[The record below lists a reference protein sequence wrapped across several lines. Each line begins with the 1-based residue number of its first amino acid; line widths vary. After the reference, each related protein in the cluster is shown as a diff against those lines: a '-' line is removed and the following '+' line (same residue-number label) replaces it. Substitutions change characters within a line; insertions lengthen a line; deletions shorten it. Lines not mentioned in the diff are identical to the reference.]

1 VETAFG
7 GTACC
12 PDSHRPGP
20 RLRQVRRSLLRLH
33 LGVGAAVV
41 AYICLVSLSGCV
53 VLFEHELYRF
63 FSPDPA
69 LTSPDRERRLSA
81 AELTLAARRQY
92 PHDRVV
98 GVWDRKV
105 SADVIAELWLEGE
118 GGLRRRLFNPYSGGD
133 LGNAQPVSL
142 QAVGFLRDVHINL
155 LGGHVGRIAN
165 GIGSLVM
172 VLLSLSGAFLRL
184 GNLKRSHFLSKR
196 PAADLAQRARQLHR
210 RTGVWMIA
218 FAAVWGATGACLAF
232 PSFVHSLVG
241 TSFAGEAVLRGL
253 YAIHSGS
260 AGGWFT
266 KTLWA
271 ACGLL
276 TSLLAITGVVGLPRR
291 ALQSGSAR
299 WRRPVEKE

>member
-1 VETAFG
+1 VEKAFC
-7 GTACC
+7 GTSCTR
-12 PDSHRPGP
+12 DSNRPSP
-20 RLRQVRRSLLRLH
+20 RLRRVRRSLLRLH

-41 AYICLVSLSGCV
+41 GYICLMSLSGCV

-69 LTSPDRERRLSA
+69 LISSDPQRRLSA
-81 AELTLAARRQY
+81 AELMQAALWQY

-118 GGLRRRLFNPYSGGD
+118 GGLRRRLFNPYSGAD
-133 LGNAQPVSL
+133 LGNAQPFSL
-142 QAVGFLRDVHINL
+142 QALGFLRDAHTNL
-155 LGGHVGRIAN
+155 LGGHWGRVAN

-172 VLLSLSGAFLRL
+172 VLLSLSGTFLWV
-184 GNLKRSHFLSKR
+184 GNLKRSRFLSKR
-196 PAADLAQRARQLHR
+196 PATDLAERARKLHR
-210 RTGVWMIA
+210 RTGVWMII
-218 FAAVWGATGACLAF
+218 FAAVWGATGACFAF

-241 TSFAGEAVLRGL
+241 AAFTDEAIFRGM

-266 KTLWA
+266 KALWA
-271 ACGLL
+271 ASGLL
-276 TSLLAITGVVGLPRR
+276 TSLLAVTGVMGLRRR
-291 ALQSGSAR
+291 APKPL
-299 WRRPVEKE
+299 VD